1 MCRLG
6 CRLHVTHGV
15 LATYDKDTFHMSV
28 IKLIFEIQE
37 NMLIP
42 NESF

>member
-1 MCRLG
+1 MWRLG
-6 CRLHVTHGV
+6 CRLHVAHGV
-15 LATYDKDTFHMSV
+15 LATYDKDTFDMSV
-28 IKLIFEIQE
+28 MKVTFEIQE